1 MSPMKRDA
9 TPDPHMSGTLSLAA
23 LARRWRMP
31 RKQIRQ
37 LLARQE
43 LNFIMIR
50 DRIRVPEAEVERY
63 ENDRS
68 ETSN

>member
-23 LARRWRMP
+23 LANRWRTS
-31 RKQIRQ
+31 RKEIRRM
-37 LLARQE
+37 LARQE

-50 DRIRVPEAEVERY
+50 DKIRVPEAEVERY
-63 ENDRS
+63 ENDRRKS
-68 ETSN
+68 R

>member
-31 RKQIRQ
+31 RKQIRRM
-37 LLARQE
+37 LARQE
-43 LNFIMIR
+43 LNFILIR
-50 DRIRVPEAEVERY
+50 DKIRVPEVEVEKY
-63 ENDRS
+63 EDDQRRS
-68 ETSN
+68 R